1 MPVTTG
7 WDAERLRM
15 TGAFIEALSAENCNS
30 VKNPYYDE
38 IVTHH
43 NVTDGDSVEMINII
57 MDGRV
62 YDLGV
67 YHYNELVLSGT
78 VSDNGSFAL
87 MFRYL
92 ILNKEQDIVQYW
104 TMNSGSLQIRL
115 DGLLGDYAE
124 ILG

>member
-1 MPVTTG
+1 MILSSGIPCSI
-7 WDAERLRM
+7 RYP
-15 TGAFIEALSAENCNS
+15 FIEALSAENCNS

-67 YHYNELVLSGT
+67 YHYNELMLASADT
-78 VSDNGSFAL
+78 DNGAFAL
-87 MFRYL
+87 FFRYL
-92 ILNKEQDIVQYW
+92 LQNKDQDIVQYW
-104 TMNSGSLQIRL
+104 QSNSSSL
-115 DGLLGDYAE
+115 DGKLNSLLNNYAD
-124 ILG
+124 ILS